1 MKPFWPRTLQ
11 LFPVHLQA
19 RDAYIESLLGRRVDR
34 AASDGYGLIDLAFDE
49 AALARG
55 DFVVPRLEAVF
66 PSGLVAYADAESP
79 LQCNASAALAGT
91 SAPVR
96 VYVGVPKAV
105 MRGPNVSQGGA
116 LAQSV
121 RYIAS
126 HARGDA
132 GAIPWIRGQAELLF
146 QHQPLDRFETL
157 TLGSIQRIGTTL
169 RFDRGVLPT
178 VLRVSAS
185 DALAALLRRLVDAL
199 NRRQQELSRYRA
211 DHPLNLQ
218 AVAPSDLPGLQLAVI
233 VQRYLPLLSE
243 LTERRFAHPRELYQV
258 LVALYG
264 ALVAFGATDLPPSYD
279 HDEPGKVFP
288 WLFDRIETRV
298 DEAAR
303 DKTTSLRFE
312 RVDEVTFRL
321 SFDRAAL
328 VGKRP
333 FLVASGADETFLRDR
348 VPALLKMATPTAILP
363 LLNSALRGVAIAVE
377 FEPPAVIPRRRDTV
391 AYRLDVR
398 DPLWL
403 DIEDRLQ
410 IQLHVLHAPPTL
422 EFVLYG
428 VERSL

>member
-19 RDAYIESLLGRRVDR
+19 RDAYVEDVLGRRTDR
-34 AASDGYGLIDLAFDE
+34 AVSDAYGLVDVAFDE
-49 AALARG
+49 AALGRG
-55 DFVVPRLEAVF
+55 ELVVPRLEAVF
-66 PSGLVAYADAESP
+66 PSGLVAHADPESP

-96 VYVGVPKAV
+96 VYVGVPRAV
-105 MRGPNVSQGGA
+105 MRGPNVSQGSA

-121 RYIAS
+121 RFAATQAPDEGA
-126 HARGDA
+126 AR
-132 GAIPWIRGQAELLF
+132 PWIRAQAEILF
-146 QHQPLDRFETL
+146 QHQSLDRFETL

-169 RFDRGVLPT
+169 RFDRDVLPT

-185 DALAALLRRLVDAL
+185 DVLASRLRRLVEAL
-199 NRRQQELSRYRA
+199 RRRQVELARYRA

-218 AVAPSDLPGLQLAVI
+218 AVAPSELPGIQLAVI
-233 VQRYLPLLSE
+233 VQRYLPLLGE
-243 LTERRFAHPRELYQV
+243 LVERRFAHPRELYEV
-258 LVALYG
+258 LVLLYG
-264 ALVAFGATDLPPSYD
+264 SLVVFGANEPPPAYD

-288 WLFDRIETRV
+288 WLFDRIETLV

-312 RVDEVTFRL
+312 RADEANFRL

-333 FLVASGADETFLRDR
+333 FLVASGADEAFLRDR
-348 VPALLKMATPTAILP
+348 IPALLKLASPTAILP

-377 FEPPAVIPRRRDTV
+377 FEPPAVIPRRRDMV

-410 IQLHVLHAPPTL
+410 IQLNVLHAPATL

-428 VERSL
+428 VERSV

>member
-11 LFPVHLQA
+11 LFPVHIQA
-19 RDAYIESLLGRRVDR
+19 RDAYVESLLGRRTDR
-34 AASDGYGLIDLAFDE
+34 AVSDAYGLVDVAFDE

-55 DFVVPRLEAVF
+55 ELVVPRLEAAF
-66 PSGLVAYADAESP
+66 PSGLIAQVDAASP

-91 SAPVR
+91 TAPVR

-116 LAQSV
+116 VAQSV
-121 RYIAS
+121 RYVAAQTS
-126 HARGDA
+126 ADA
-132 GAIPWIRGQAELLF
+132 PAIPWIRAQAEILF
-146 QHQPLDRFETL
+146 QHQALDRFETL
-157 TLGSIQRIGTTL
+157 TLGSIQRIGTAL
-169 RFDRGVLPT
+169 RFDRDVLPT
-178 VLRVSAS
+178 VLRVGAS
-185 DALAALLRRLVDAL
+185 DVLAALLRRLVEAL
-199 NRRQQELSRYRA
+199 QRRQQELSRYRA

-218 AVAPSDLPGLQLAVI
+218 VVAPSELPGLQLAVV
-233 VQRYLPLLSE
+233 VQRYLPMLGE
-243 LTERRFAHPRELYQV
+243 LAQRRFAHPRELYEA
-258 LVALYG
+258 LIALYG
-264 ALVAFGATDLPPSYD
+264 ALVVFGATDLPPSYD
-279 HDEPGKVFP
+279 HDDLGKVFP
-288 WLFDRIETRV
+288 WLFQRIETLV

-312 RVDEVTFRL
+312 RVDEVSFRL
-321 SFDRAAL
+321 SFDRADL

-333 FLVASGADETFLRDR
+333 FLVASGADEAFLRER
-348 VPALLKMATPTAILP
+348 VPALLKLASPTAILP

-377 FEPPAVIPRRRDTV
+377 FEPPAVIPRRRETV

-428 VERSL
+428 VERAV